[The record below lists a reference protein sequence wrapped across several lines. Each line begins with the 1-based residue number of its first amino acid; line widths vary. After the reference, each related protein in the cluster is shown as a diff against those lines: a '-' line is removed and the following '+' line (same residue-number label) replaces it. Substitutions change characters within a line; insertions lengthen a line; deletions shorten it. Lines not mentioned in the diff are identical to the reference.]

1 MFNSLKG
8 IVTGKTADHLY
19 LETSG
24 IEWALESSATT
35 LSQIASPGQEAKV
48 FTYLHH
54 REDSMLMFGFATM
67 AERELFLNLI
77 SVSGVGPKAAR
88 KILSGISVDAFIDAL
103 EAEDVKTLTRLPG
116 LGTKTAQKIILQLRG
131 KLIQIEEEPTK
142 EGSPSANNEWVTA
155 LVAMGFDKKRSVKT
169 ISSLE
174 KEESLNAL
182 PKEKKEQ
189 EIMRRAIVE
198 LSS

>member
-8 IVTGKTADHLY
+8 IVTGKTAEHLY

-35 LSQIASPGQEAKV
+35 LSQIASPGQEARV

-54 REDSMLMFGFATM
+54 REDSMVLFGFATTG
-67 AERELFLNLI
+67 ERDLFLNLI

-88 KILSGISVDAFIDAL
+88 KILSGISVNDFIEAL
-103 EAEDVKTLTRLPG
+103 EAEDLKTLTRLPG
-116 LGTKTAQKIILQLRG
+116 LGKKTAQKIVLQLRG
-131 KLIQIEEEPTK
+131 KLIDAEEIPSK
-142 EGSPSANNEWVTA
+142 AGSTPVNNEWVSA
-155 LVAMGFDKKRSVKT
+155 LVAMGFDKKRCIQTVAA
-169 ISSLE
+169 LE
-174 KEESLNAL
+174 KDESLNAL
-182 PKEKKEQ
+182 PTDKKEQ